1 MMMSFTDLP
10 FDMFVFR
17 YELSELKEQQE
28 EQVLL
33 ALYLRERSHYRDYGS
48 GSSSYGT
55 SLFGHPLLL
64 GVPRSS
70 CSQEALYNLF
80 LQRLASVTH
89 THTHTFFA
97 VLLKFFQ

>member
-1 MMMSFTDLP
+1 M
-10 FDMFVFR
+10 FR
-17 YELSELKEQQE
+17 YELSVLEEQPE

-48 GSSSYGT
+48 GGSYGT

-64 GVPRSS
+64 NVPRSS

-80 LQRLASVTH
+80 LQRLA
-89 THTHTFFA
+89 
-97 VLLKFFQ
+97 

>member
-1 MMMSFTDLP
+1 M
-10 FDMFVFR
+10 FR
-17 YELSELKEQQE
+17 YELSVLEEQPE

-48 GSSSYGT
+48 GSGSYGT

-64 GVPRSS
+64 NVPRSS

-80 LQRLASVTH
+80 LQRLA
-89 THTHTFFA
+89 
-97 VLLKFFQ
+97 

>member
-1 MMMSFTDLP
+1 MS
-10 FDMFVFR
+10 R
-17 YELSELKEQQE
+17 YELSVQDEE

-70 CSQEALYNLF
+70 CSQEELYQLF
-80 LQRLASVTH
+80 LQRLA
-89 THTHTFFA
+89 
-97 VLLKFFQ
+97 

>member
-1 MMMSFTDLP
+1 MAVL
-10 FDMFVFR
+10 R
-17 YELSELKEQQE
+17 YELSVLEEQQE

-55 SLFGHPLLL
+55 TLFGHPLLL
-64 GVPRSS
+64 NVLRSS

-80 LQRLASVTH
+80 LQRLT
-89 THTHTFFA
+89 
-97 VLLKFFQ
+97 

>member
-1 MMMSFTDLP
+1 MCVC
-10 FDMFVFR
+10 VFR
-17 YELSELKEQQE
+17 YELSVPEEQQE
-28 EQVLL
+28 DQVLL

-55 SLFGHPLLL
+55 ALFGHPLLL

-80 LQRLASVTH
+80 LQRLA
-89 THTHTFFA
+89 
-97 VLLKFFQ
+97 

>member
-1 MMMSFTDLP
+1 M
-10 FDMFVFR
+10 R
-17 YELSELKEQQE
+17 EEQQE

-55 SLFGHPLLL
+55 TLFGHPLLL
-64 GVPRSS
+64 SVPRSC

-80 LQRLASVTH
+80 LQRLA
-89 THTHTFFA
+89 
-97 VLLKFFQ
+97 